1 MKKEGGYVNILFSPL
16 QRHGIDCSYASPAN
30 DASSADR
37 LASNGTQTTE
47 EARLQQQQQQQH
59 QHQEQHEQQ
68 EENPQPRKKHRGSE
82 ASTRQSSTQ
91 LSDFDSM
98 DWFLSLATPSSGSF
112 ENLTD
117 DLLLSPAAPVGS
129 PTLQYDGANVPGLY
143 HIDPLLDTVMLATP
157 MDSENGTEKNGGRT
171 EINDNTATVAPSSI
185 SQRGHA
191 RCPSTAQRAA
201 AERRMEMDA
210 QDVSILNL
218 GVDPASTALHRI
230 QRLRQTDLE
239 LRRALPPV
247 PTTDPEHHMSL
258 DHELD
263 LDLSSRRLQR
273 ANSITNTSPSSPEFR
288 RRAYNGERKRA
299 LFPALSNLDS
309 DADRSRPQFDPCMSS
324 LVSALS
330 TAKVDDTLRQTA
342 AELMQYL
349 MSQQCQRSLPAAW
362 WSATSKQT
370 SRETSP
376 ATLNVQTLISGKWHL
391 FVPSGTKM
399 IGK

>member
-1 MKKEGGYVNILFSPL
+1 M
-16 QRHGIDCSYASPAN
+16 QRHGIDCSYASPAS
-30 DASSADR
+30 DTSPTDQP
-37 LASNGTQTTE
+37 ASNGTQKRE
-47 EARLQQQQQQQH
+47 EPELQQQQQH
-59 QHQEQHEQQ
+59 HHQQ
-68 EENPQPRKKHRGSE
+68 EENSQPRKKHRGSE
-82 ASTRQSSTQ
+82 ASTRQPSTQ

-117 DLLLSPAAPVGS
+117 ELLLSPAAPVGS
-129 PTLQYDGANVPGLY
+129 PTLQYDGANMPGLY

-157 MDSENGTEKNGGRT
+157 MESENGTDRNGGRA
-171 EINDNTATVAPSSI
+171 EVNDTTATVAPSSI
-185 SQRGHA
+185 SQHGHT
-191 RCPSTAQRAA
+191 RRPSTAQRAA

-210 QDVSILNL
+210 RDVSISNL
-218 GVDPASTALHRI
+218 GVDPASATLHRL
-230 QRLRQTDLE
+230 QRYRQTE
-239 LRRALPPV
+239 LGPKRALPPV
-247 PTTDPEHHMSL
+247 PPTDPELHMSL

-273 ANSITNTSPSSPEFR
+273 ANSFTDTSTSSPDFR
-288 RRAYNGERKRA
+288 KRAYNGERKRV

-309 DADRSRPQFDPCMSS
+309 DGDRSRPQFDPCMSS
-324 LVSALS
+324 LVSILS

-376 ATLNVQTLISGKWHL
+376 ASLHVQTLISGK
-391 FVPSGTKM
+391 
-399 IGK
+399 